1 MGTSMYIRS
10 YGQSRSEVDA
20 VSPEGP
26 QLALQSA
33 VYMPQVP
40 HNIWCNTKFMIWE
53 TRPSQ
58 VLFYIGFVY
67 TVMAGSQV
75 SNPQQ
80 ACPSWC

>member
-10 YGQSRSEVDA
+10 YGQSSSEVDA

-67 TVMAGSQV
+67 TVMAGS
-75 SNPQQ
+75 
-80 ACPSWC
+80 